1 MSVSTPFL
9 LTFKNVKCASYY
21 KLIYP
26 LFLQGPQ
33 ARLYEEYVMSED
45 PEPVRGLEE
54 AIKELV
60 TVETNYATR

>member
-1 MSVSTPFL
+1 MDIS
-9 LTFKNVKCASYY
+9 
-21 KLIYP
+21 II
-26 LFLQGPQ
+26 LQGPQ